1 MYHIVR
7 DNLNNFFMIHS
18 TSCEFDDYE
27 SMGAIITPKNPA
39 DTAGTVTLSGG
50 WEYEVDEDWNA
61 TQLI

>member
-1 MYHIVR
+1 
-7 DNLNNFFMIHS
+7 MIHS